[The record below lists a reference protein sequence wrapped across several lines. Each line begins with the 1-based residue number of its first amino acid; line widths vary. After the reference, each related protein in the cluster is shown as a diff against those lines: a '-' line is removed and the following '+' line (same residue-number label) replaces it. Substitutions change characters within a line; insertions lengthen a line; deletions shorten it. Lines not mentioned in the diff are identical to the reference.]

1 MNKHERTYSQIR
13 ERIVEG
19 FYRPGHRLVLDALA
33 REFGVSPVPV
43 REALRRLEAE
53 GWVIYKPNVGAQVAP
68 VDEARWEAEM
78 RVLAVLEGHATALAA
93 DHLRP
98 DDFRELHRINTEME
112 AARQDP
118 VGFSRLNRRWH
129 FIIYE
134 RCPNTY
140 LLELIGET
148 NERLDAIRRTV
159 FTYVPDR
166 EDESVGEHAGILD
179 LLERGAD
186 FEAIE
191 SAARAHKQRT
201 VEAFL
206 VHQHAAMS
214 QGESLQ

>member
-1 MNKHERTYSQIR
+1 
-13 ERIVEG
+13 
-19 FYRPGHRLVLDALA
+19 
-33 REFGVSPVPV
+33 
-43 REALRRLEAE
+43 
-53 GWVIYKPNVGAQVAP
+53 
-68 VDEARWEAEM
+68 M

-93 DHLRP
+93 DHLRA
-98 DDFRELHRINTEME
+98 DDFRELRRINTEME

-129 FIIYE
+129 FTIYE

-148 NERLDAIRRTV
+148 NERLDAVRRTV

-166 EDESVGEHAGILD
+166 EEESVAEHAGILD

-206 VHQHAAMS
+206 VHRHAPAN
-214 QGESLQ
+214 QGEPQQ